1 MLTVMLPFSKFKC
14 VHTKGEWRPLMV
26 SNDETSKIELTG
38 AKEEK
43 KEQGI
48 FHGET
53 SKIEK
58 HATRD
63 DRI

>member
-1 MLTVMLPFSKFKC
+1 MAT
-14 VHTKGEWRPLMV
+14 V
-26 SNDETSKIELTG
+26 SNDTSVIELTG